1 MRYTILLNRDEKTKA
16 IEAQEQTRFVKA
28 VLEALDVPIQLEP
41 DEHFTVESKATF
53 RKSLAIYS
61 INIISDIDGGLKIYA
76 KDELIAEWH
85 KPQYKL
91 KSDRS
96 QIDPNKRLYY
106 EMSVDMW
113 SIFEEQNV
121 K

>member
-28 VLEALDVPIQLEP
+28 ILEALDVPIHLEP
-41 DEHFTVESKATF
+41 DEPFTADSKAAF
-53 RKSLAIYS
+53 IKSLTAYS
-61 INIISDIDGGLKIYA
+61 INVIADVDGGLKVYA
-76 KDELIAEWH
+76 KDELIGEW
-85 KPQYKL
+85 YKTKYIL

-96 QIDPNKRLYY
+96 QIDPNKRLFYQMNV
-106 EMSVDMW
+106 EFW